1 MQWREQTREH
11 LSAVLPEAVVVV
23 PIGATEQHGPYLP
36 TWTDALLVE
45 AVATAAVERAQPA
58 ASRDL
63 VVTPT
68 IPVGA
73 SDHHLPYGG
82 TLSLSTETL
91 LSLLLD
97 LARSISACGGK
108 RIVIV
113 NGHGGNQGTCSAAA
127 AAAANR
133 YDVSVAYVS
142 YWTLASVED
151 GPPWPGHAGEFEASL
166 VRAVRPDLV
175 GEIPARETIPSAVD
189 VASLEVHSR
198 RNWSDIQGY
207 SDDPSRS
214 SADRGAEWL
223 DALVQGLSDRLVEFA
238 RQL

>member
-1 MQWREQTREH
+1 MQWREQTRER
-11 LSAVLPEAVVVV
+11 LSAILPEAVVVV

-45 AVATAAVERAQPA
+45 AIATRAVERAEAA

-63 VVTPT
+63 VLAPT
-68 IPVGA
+68 IPLGA

-97 LARSISACGGK
+97 VARSISICGGK

-127 AAAANR
+127 AAASNR

-142 YWTLASVED
+142 YWTLASVKD
-151 GPPWPGHAGEFEASL
+151 GPMWPGHAGEFEASL

-175 GEIPARETIPSAVD
+175 GDIPERDAIPSMVD

-207 SDDPSRS
+207 TDDPSRS
-214 SADRGAEWL
+214 DAERGARWL
-223 DALVQGLSDRLVEFA
+223 EALVQGLSDRLVEFA
-238 RQL
+238 GRL